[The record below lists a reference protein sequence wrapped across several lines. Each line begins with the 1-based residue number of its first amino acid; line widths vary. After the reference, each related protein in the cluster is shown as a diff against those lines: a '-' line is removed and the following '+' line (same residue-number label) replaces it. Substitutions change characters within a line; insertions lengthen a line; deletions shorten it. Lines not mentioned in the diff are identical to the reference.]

1 MKQTGAA
8 QAGFVRD
15 PATWMTYGLV
25 GFFAFM
31 ETVLGPIM
39 PFLRR
44 ELDLGYTAAS
54 LHFSAFALGAVL
66 LGFFGD
72 RLVGR
77 WGRRA
82 ALWGGA
88 FGVAAGALVLVSS
101 PSVAGTV
108 PATFAMGICG
118 ALVLVTSQ
126 ALLSDRHGEW
136 SAVALTESNVTA
148 SACAISA
155 PLLVGASAA
164 LGLGWRAALL
174 ASYGPRAARR
184 PFLLPPIDL
193 PPNTADDDAPDDDRT
208 LPPIY
213 WAFWAL
219 VALGVAS
226 EWCVGYWGADFLAD
240 GTGLTR
246 PAAATSLTAFF
257 AAMLAGRIVSSRLA
271 RTLPPTILLVATLCA
286 ALLGFPLF
294 WLSPG
299 ITFTLAGLFIT
310 GLGIGGVYPLGVSA
324 AIATAP
330 ENADAASARLAVGGG
345 GAILVAPFVL
355 GALADR
361 IGIATAF
368 GIVVPMLLAALSL
381 ALIAGQ
387 KRPSGIDLTGGRYGD
402 PPQTTAPA
410 SRSQRSEE
418 EVPAPSDPNVNASS
432 R

>member
-1 MKQTGAA
+1 VNKTRGAE
-8 QAGFVRD
+8 AGFMRG

-44 ELDLGYTAAS
+44 ELDLGYAAAS
-54 LHFSAFALGAVL
+54 LHFSAFALGALL

-72 RLVGR
+72 RISGR

-88 FGVAAGALVLVSS
+88 FGMAAGALLLISS

-108 PATFAMGICG
+108 PAAFIMGICG
-118 ALVLVTSQ
+118 ALSLVTSQ
-126 ALLSDRHGEW
+126 AVLSDRHGEW
-136 SAVALTESNVTA
+136 SAVALTESNVAA

-155 PLLVGASAA
+155 PLLVGAFAA
-164 LGLGWRAALL
+164 SGLGWRAALVL
-174 ASYGPRAARR
+174 PVVALILLAARFHSR
-184 PFLLPPIDL
+184 SLELPA
-193 PPNTADDDAPDDDRT
+193 NAAEDDARTDGGT
-208 LPPIY
+208 LPPRY
-213 WAFWAL
+213 WAFWTL

-240 GTGLTR
+240 GTGLAR

-257 AAMLAGRIVSSRLA
+257 AAMLVGRIASSRLA
-271 RTLPPTILLVATLCA
+271 HTLPAAVLLAATLFA

-299 ITFTLAGLFIT
+299 TSLAVAGLFIT
-310 GLGIGGVYPLGVSA
+310 GLGIGGVYPLGVAA
-324 AIATAP
+324 AIACAPGDPDTA
-330 ENADAASARLAVGGG
+330 AARLSIGGG

-361 IGIATAF
+361 VGIDTAF
-368 GIVVPMLLAALSL
+368 GIVIPMLLAALSL
-381 ALIAGQ
+381 ALIAG
-387 KRPSGIDLTGGRYGD
+387 RRGR
-402 PPQTTAPA
+402 QA
-410 SRSQRSEE
+410 SI
-418 EVPAPSDPNVNASS
+418 
-432 R
+432 

>member
-1 MKQTGAA
+1 MKQSSGA
-8 QAGFVRD
+8 QAGFARD
-15 PATWMTYGLV
+15 SATWMTYGLV

-101 PSVAGTV
+101 PNVAGTV

-126 ALLSDRHGEW
+126 AVLSDRHGEW
-136 SAVALTESNVTA
+136 RSVALTESNVTA

-174 ASYGPRAARR
+174 LPIVALCLLVAR
-184 PFLLPPIDL
+184 FFSLPMDL
-193 PPNTADDDAPDDDRT
+193 PPHPADDDVPADDRS
-208 LPPIY
+208 LPPTY
-213 WAFWAL
+213 WALWAL

-246 PAAATSLTAFF
+246 PAAATSLTVFF
-257 AAMLAGRIVSSRLA
+257 AAMLVGRVASSRLA
-271 RTLPPTILLVATLCA
+271 RTLPPAVLLAATLFA

-294 WLSPG
+294 WFSPG
-299 ITFTLAGLFIT
+299 IIFTLVGLAIT

-324 AIATAP
+324 AIASAP
-330 ENADAASARLAVGGG
+330 SNTDAAAARLAVGGG

-361 IGIATAF
+361 VGIGTAF
-368 GIVVPMLLAALSL
+368 GIVVPMLLSAL
-381 ALIAGQ
+381 ALALVAG
-387 KRPSGIDLTGGRYGD
+387 RRGRR
-402 PPQTTAPA
+402 T
-410 SRSQRSEE
+410 S
-418 EVPAPSDPNVNASS
+418 N
-432 R
+432 

>member
-1 MKQTGAA
+1 
-8 QAGFVRD
+8 
-15 PATWMTYGLV
+15 MTYGLI

-31 ETVLGPIM
+31 ETVLGPLM

-82 ALWGGA
+82 SLWGGA
-88 FGVAAGALVLVSS
+88 FGMTCGAVLLVSS
-101 PSVAGTV
+101 PGITGTV
-108 PATFAMGICG
+108 SATFAMGICG
-118 ALVLVTSQ
+118 ALLLVTSQ
-126 ALLSDRHGEW
+126 AVLSDRHGEW
-136 SAVALTESNVTA
+136 NAVALTEANVTA

-164 LGLGWRAALL
+164 SGLGWRAALL
-174 ASYGPRAARR
+174 FPVGILALLAVRFFSQPLDHPSKAAE
-184 PFLLPPIDL
+184 DG
-193 PPNTADDDAPDDDRT
+193 AMSDDPT
-208 LPPIY
+208 LPLLY

-257 AAMLAGRIVSSRLA
+257 AAMLVGRIVSSRLA
-271 RTLPPTILLVATLCA
+271 RTLPPAVLLAATLGM

-294 WLSPG
+294 WLSPE
-299 ITFTLAGLFIT
+299 TSLALAGLFVM

-324 AIATAP
+324 AIAAAP
-330 ENADAASARLAVGGG
+330 GNTDAASARLSIGGG

-361 IGIATAF
+361 IGISAAF
-368 GIVVPMLLAALSL
+368 GIVIPMLLAALSL
-381 ALIAGQ
+381 ALIAGR
-387 KRPSGIDLTGGRYGD
+387 KGLRR
-402 PPQTTAPA
+402 
-410 SRSQRSEE
+410 E
-418 EVPAPSDPNVNASS
+418 
-432 R
+432 

>member
-1 MKQTGAA
+1 MKQAHSHA
-8 QAGFVRD
+8 QGGFSRD

-25 GFFAFM
+25 GYFAFM

-44 ELDLGYTAAS
+44 ELDLGYTVAS

-72 RLVGR
+72 RVVGL

-88 FGVAAGALVLVSS
+88 AGMAAGAVLLISS
-101 PSVAGTV
+101 PSAVGTV
-108 PATFAMGICG
+108 LAAFVMGICG
-118 ALVLVTSQ
+118 AQVLVTSQ

-148 SACAISA
+148 SACAIAA

-164 LGLGWRAALL
+164 LGLGWRAALALPAVALVLL
-174 ASYGPRAARR
+174 AAGFFAR
-184 PFLLPPIDL
+184 PPDL
-193 PPNTADDDAPDDDRT
+193 PQNTGEDTVRANDRT
-208 LPPIY
+208 LPPRY
-213 WAFWAL
+213 WAFWVL

-226 EWCVGYWGADFLAD
+226 EWCVAYWGADFLAD

-246 PAAATSLTAFF
+246 PAAATSLTVFF
-257 AAMLAGRIVSSRLA
+257 AAMLTGRIASSRLA
-271 RTLPPTILLVATLCA
+271 RTLPPTFLLVATICA
-286 ALLGFPLF
+286 ALVGFPLF

-299 ITFTLAGLFIT
+299 IAFTLAGLFIT
-310 GLGIGGVYPLGVSA
+310 GLGIGSVYPLGVSA
-324 AIATAP
+324 AIASAP
-330 ENADAASARLAVGGG
+330 DNADAAAARLAVGGG

-361 IGIATAF
+361 IGIASAF
-368 GIVVPMLLAALSL
+368 GIVVPMLLAAVSL
-381 ALIAGQ
+381 ALAAGR
-387 KRPSGIDLTGGRYGD
+387 KGRE
-402 PPQTTAPA
+402 A
-410 SRSQRSEE
+410 S
-418 EVPAPSDPNVNASS
+418 
-432 R
+432 

>member
-1 MKQTGAA
+1 MKQTGGA

-72 RLVGR
+72 RIVGR

-88 FGVAAGALVLVSS
+88 FGVAAGAIMLVSS
-101 PSVAGTV
+101 PSVSGTV
-108 PATFAMGICG
+108 PATFVMGICG
-118 ALVLVTSQ
+118 ALLLVTSQ
-126 ALLSDRHGEW
+126 AVLSDRHGEW
-136 SAVALTESNVTA
+136 RSVALTESNVTA

-164 LGLGWRAALL
+164 SGLGWRTALL
-174 ASYGPRAARR
+174 LPAVALVLLAARFFSR
-184 PFLLPPIDL
+184 PMDL
-193 PPNTADDDAPDDDRT
+193 PPHAADDDAPADDRS

-213 WAFWAL
+213 WALWAL
-219 VALGVAS
+219 VALGVAA

-257 AAMLAGRIVSSRLA
+257 AAMLVGRVASSRLA
-271 RTLPPTILLVATLCA
+271 RTLPAATLLAATLFA

-299 ITFTLAGLFIT
+299 IIFTLAGLFVT
-310 GLGIGGVYPLGVSA
+310 GFGIGGVYPLGVSA
-324 AIATAP
+324 AIASAP
-330 ENADAASARLAVGGG
+330 GNTDAAAARLAVGGG

-361 IGIATAF
+361 VGIGVAF
-368 GIVVPMLLAALSL
+368 GIVVPMLLAAFAL
-381 ALIAGQ
+381 ALIAG
-387 KRPSGIDLTGGRYGD
+387 RRGR
-402 PPQTTAPA
+402 Q
-410 SRSQRSEE
+410 S
-418 EVPAPSDPNVNASS
+418 
-432 R
+432 

>member
-1 MKQTGAA
+1 
-8 QAGFVRD
+8 
-15 PATWMTYGLV
+15 MTYGLV

-44 ELDLGYTAAS
+44 ELDLGYAAAS

-72 RLVGR
+72 RIVGR
-77 WGRRA
+77 WGRHA

-88 FGVAAGALVLVSS
+88 FGVAAGALFLIFS
-101 PSVAGTV
+101 PSAWGTV

-126 ALLSDRHGEW
+126 AVLSDRHGEY
-136 SAVALTESNVTA
+136 SAVAVTESNVTA
-148 SACAISA
+148 SACAIVA
-155 PLLVGASAA
+155 PLLVGASAVS
-164 LGLGWRAALL
+164 GLGWRAALVL
-174 ASYGPRAARR
+174 PVVALVLLAAR
-184 PFLLPPIDL
+184 FFSLTLDL
-193 PPNTADDDAPDDDRT
+193 PPNTAKDDVPADGPT
-208 LPPIY
+208 LSLLY
-213 WAFWAL
+213 WALWTL
-219 VALGVAS
+219 VALGVAA
-226 EWCVGYWGADFLAD
+226 EWCVGYWGADFLAEE
-240 GTGLTR
+240 TGLTR

-257 AAMLAGRIVSSRLA
+257 AAMLVGRIASSRLA
-271 RTLPPTILLVATLCA
+271 RTLPPTVLLTVTLFV

-299 ITFTLAGLFIT
+299 TLLVLAGLFLT

-324 AIATAP
+324 AIAAAP
-330 ENADAASARLAVGGG
+330 GNTDAAAARLAIGGG

-361 IGIATAF
+361 IGIGTAF

-381 ALIAGQ
+381 ALIAG
-387 KRPSGIDLTGGRYGD
+387 RR
-402 PPQTTAPA
+402 
-410 SRSQRSEE
+410 SRQ
-418 EVPAPSDPNVNASS
+418 
-432 R
+432 

>member
-1 MKQTGAA
+1 LKQTRGA
-8 QAGFVRD
+8 QAAFARD
-15 PATWMTYGLV
+15 SATWMTYGLV

-44 ELDLGYTAAS
+44 ELDLGYAAAS

-72 RLVGR
+72 RIVGR

-88 FGVAAGALVLVSS
+88 FGMAAGALLLILGQS
-101 PSVAGTV
+101 AWGTV

-118 ALVLVTSQ
+118 ALLIVTSQ
-126 ALLSDRHGEW
+126 AVLSDRHGEY

-148 SACAISA
+148 SACAIIA

-164 LGLGWRAALL
+164 SGLGWRAALVVPAVAL
-174 ASYGPRAARR
+174 VLLAARYFSQ
-184 PFLLPPIDL
+184 PLDL
-193 PPNTADDDAPDDDRT
+193 PPNAAENDAPADAPT
-208 LPPIY
+208 LPPLY
-213 WAFWAL
+213 WAFWVL

-246 PAAATSLTAFF
+246 PAAATSLTAYF
-257 AAMLAGRIVSSRLA
+257 AAMLAGRVVSSRLA
-271 RTLPPTILLVATLCA
+271 RTLPPAILLAATLFL
-286 ALLGFPLF
+286 ALFGFPLL

-299 ITFTLAGLFIT
+299 TLLALAGLFVT

-324 AIATAP
+324 AIASAP
-330 ENADAASARLAVGGG
+330 GNTDAAAARLSVGGG

-355 GALADR
+355 GTLADR
-361 IGIATAF
+361 VGISTAF
-368 GIVVPMLLAALSL
+368 GIVVPMLLAALVL
-381 ALIAGQ
+381 ALIAG
-387 KRPSGIDLTGGRYGD
+387 RSGR
-402 PPQTTAPA
+402 QA
-410 SRSQRSEE
+410 S
-418 EVPAPSDPNVNASS
+418 V
-432 R
+432 

>member
-1 MKQTGAA
+1 
-8 QAGFVRD
+8 
-15 PATWMTYGLV
+15 MTYGLV

-44 ELDLGYTAAS
+44 ELDLGYAAAS

-72 RLVGR
+72 KIVGR
-77 WGRRA
+77 WGRHA

-88 FGVAAGALVLVSS
+88 FGVAAGALFLISS
-101 PSVAGTV
+101 PSAWGTV

-118 ALVLVTSQ
+118 AQVLVTSQ
-126 ALLSDRHGEW
+126 AVLSDRHGEW

-148 SACAISA
+148 SACAIVA

-164 LGLGWRAALL
+164 SGLGWRAALVL
-174 ASYGPRAARR
+174 PVVALVMLAARFFSR
-184 PFLLPPIDL
+184 TLDL
-193 PPNTADDDAPDDDRT
+193 PPNAAKDDAPADGPT
-208 LPPIY
+208 LSPLY
-213 WAFWAL
+213 WALWTL

-240 GTGLTR
+240 ETGLTR

-257 AAMLAGRIVSSRLA
+257 AAMLVGRVASSRLA
-271 RTLPPTILLVATLCA
+271 RTLPPAVLLAVTLFV

-299 ITFTLAGLFIT
+299 TLLVLAGLFLT
-310 GLGIGGVYPLGVSA
+310 GLGIGGVYPLGISA
-324 AIATAP
+324 AIAAAP
-330 ENADAASARLAVGGG
+330 GNTDAAAARLAIGGG

-361 IGIATAF
+361 VGIGTAF

-381 ALIAGQ
+381 ALIAG
-387 KRPSGIDLTGGRYGD
+387 RRGR
-402 PPQTTAPA
+402 Q
-410 SRSQRSEE
+410 
-418 EVPAPSDPNVNASS
+418 
-432 R
+432 

>member
-1 MKQTGAA
+1 LKQTRGA
-8 QAGFVRD
+8 QAAFARD
-15 PATWMTYGLV
+15 SATWMTYGLV

-44 ELDLGYTAAS
+44 ELDLGYAAAS

-72 RLVGR
+72 RIVGR

-88 FGVAAGALVLVSS
+88 FGMAAGALLLILGQS
-101 PSVAGTV
+101 AWGTV

-118 ALVLVTSQ
+118 ALLIVTSQ
-126 ALLSDRHGEW
+126 AVLSDRHGEY

-148 SACAISA
+148 SACAIIA

-164 LGLGWRAALL
+164 SGLGWRAALVVPAVAL
-174 ASYGPRAARR
+174 VLLAARYFSQ
-184 PFLLPPIDL
+184 PLDL
-193 PPNTADDDAPDDDRT
+193 PPNAAENDAPADAPT
-208 LPPIY
+208 LPPLY
-213 WAFWAL
+213 WAFWVL

-246 PAAATSLTAFF
+246 PAAATSLTAYFT
-257 AAMLAGRIVSSRLA
+257 AMLAGRVVSSRLA
-271 RTLPPTILLVATLCA
+271 RTLPPAILLAATLLL
-286 ALLGFPLF
+286 ALFGFPLF

-299 ITFTLAGLFIT
+299 TLLALAGLFVT

-324 AIATAP
+324 AIASAP
-330 ENADAASARLAVGGG
+330 GNTDAAAARLSVGGG

-355 GALADR
+355 GTLADR
-361 IGIATAF
+361 VGISTAF
-368 GIVVPMLLAALSL
+368 GIVVPMLLAALVL
-381 ALIAGQ
+381 ALIAG
-387 KRPSGIDLTGGRYGD
+387 RRGR
-402 PPQTTAPA
+402 QA
-410 SRSQRSEE
+410 S
-418 EVPAPSDPNVNASS
+418 V
-432 R
+432 

>member
-1 MKQTGAA
+1 
-8 QAGFVRD
+8 
-15 PATWMTYGLV
+15 MTYGLV

-44 ELDLGYTAAS
+44 ELDLGYAAAS

-72 RLVGR
+72 RIVGR
-77 WGRRA
+77 WGRYA
-82 ALWGGA
+82 ALWRGA
-88 FGVAAGALVLVSS
+88 FGVAAGALFLISS
-101 PSVAGTV
+101 PSAWGTV

-126 ALLSDRHGEW
+126 AVLSDRHGEY

-148 SACAISA
+148 SACAIVA
-155 PLLVGASAA
+155 PLLVGVSAA
-164 LGLGWRAALL
+164 AGLGWRAALVL
-174 ASYGPRAARR
+174 PVVALVMLAARFFSR
-184 PFLLPPIDL
+184 TLDL
-193 PPNTADDDAPDDDRT
+193 PPNAAKDDAAADGLT
-208 LPPIY
+208 LPPLY
-213 WAFWAL
+213 WAFWTL

-257 AAMLAGRIVSSRLA
+257 AAMLVGRVASSRLA
-271 RTLPPTILLVATLCA
+271 RTLPPAVLLATTLFV

-299 ITFTLAGLFIT
+299 IIFTLADRV
-310 GLGIGGVYPLGVSA
+310 GIG
-324 AIATAP
+324 
-330 ENADAASARLAVGGG
+330 
-345 GAILVAPFVL
+345 
-355 GALADR
+355 
-361 IGIATAF
+361 TAF

-381 ALIAGQ
+381 ALVAG
-387 KRPSGIDLTGGRYGD
+387 RRGR
-402 PPQTTAPA
+402 QA
-410 SRSQRSEE
+410 ST
-418 EVPAPSDPNVNASS
+418 
-432 R
+432 

>member
-1 MKQTGAA
+1 LKQTRGA
-8 QAGFVRD
+8 QAGFARD
-15 PATWMTYGLV
+15 SATWMTYGLV

-44 ELDLGYTAAS
+44 ELDLGYAAAS

-72 RLVGR
+72 RIVGR

-88 FGVAAGALVLVSS
+88 FGMAAGALLLILGQS
-101 PSVAGTV
+101 AWGTV

-118 ALVLVTSQ
+118 ALLIVTSQ
-126 ALLSDRHGEW
+126 AVLSDRHGEY

-148 SACAISA
+148 SACAIIA

-164 LGLGWRAALL
+164 SGLGWRAALL
-174 ASYGPRAARR
+174 LPAGALVLLAARFFSQ
-184 PFLLPPIDL
+184 PLDL
-193 PPNTADDDAPDDDRT
+193 PPNAPQNDAPADAPT
-208 LPPIY
+208 LSPLY
-213 WAFWAL
+213 WAFWVL

-246 PAAATSLTAFF
+246 PAAATSLTAYF
-257 AAMLAGRIVSSRLA
+257 AAMLAGRVVSSRLA
-271 RTLPPTILLVATLCA
+271 RALPPAILLAATLFV
-286 ALLGFPLF
+286 ALFGFPLF

-299 ITFTLAGLFIT
+299 IPLALAGLFLT

-324 AIATAP
+324 AIAAAP
-330 ENADAASARLAVGGG
+330 GNTDAAAARLSVGGG

-361 IGIATAF
+361 VGIGTAF
-368 GIVVPMLLAALSL
+368 GIVVPMLLAALVL
-381 ALIAGQ
+381 ALIAGRRSRQ
-387 KRPSGIDLTGGRYGD
+387 
-402 PPQTTAPA
+402 A
-410 SRSQRSEE
+410 S
-418 EVPAPSDPNVNASS
+418 V
-432 R
+432 